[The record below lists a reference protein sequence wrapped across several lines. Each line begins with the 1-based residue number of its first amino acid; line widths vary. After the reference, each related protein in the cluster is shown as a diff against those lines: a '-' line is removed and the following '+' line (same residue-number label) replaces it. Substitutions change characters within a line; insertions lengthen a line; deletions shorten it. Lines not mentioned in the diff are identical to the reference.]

1 MAGYKDRVL
10 GRDVIMVIVWSD
22 VLPPNNIYD
31 LIVLDDAAVVLLW
44 STSSIVVASEYF
56 QPTSPW
62 TCNNFRVIQAGL
74 INHT

>member
-1 MAGYKDRVL
+1 
-10 GRDVIMVIVWSD
+10 MVIVWSD

-31 LIVLDDAAVVLLW
+31 LVVLDDAVVVVL
-44 STSSIVVASEYF
+44 VVVVNKYCFVSEYF
-56 QPTSPW
+56 QPTSTW